1 MANLKNKMSKGN
13 GDLNSKV
20 PCKTKF
26 TSLHYQKGKEL
37 RFSKLNSLIQQ
48 LFTKWLCCIATVL
61 VAGDIATK
69 WTK

>member
-37 RFSKLNSLIQQ
+37 RFSKLNSLTQQ
-48 LFTKWLCCIATVL
+48 LFTK
-61 VAGDIATK
+61 
-69 WTK
+69 